1 MRFLF
6 CFVYNQQEQKV
17 DKFPEKYVVRLFIIN
32 VKLVIGLSFV
42 RTSLSWDSVKSGEKK
57 TRRVVKSRPTTASY
71 YSLVS
76 IRSSVV
82 DFGFLLCSCC
92 LFILLVCRFFVTFIA
107 VYYLAVKL
115 DFFWDCA
122 VCFSVHGFFHL
133 CLFSHFALSQYSLEI
148 HIQEKLLRKLTEKS
162 IHCWGVWTP
171 CLCIWLS
178 IYSRKYPSS
187 FA

>member
-115 DFFWDCA
+115 DFFFEIVLFA
-122 VCFSVHGFFHL
+122 FRYMVFSTYVYLVILPF
-133 CLFSHFALSQYSLEI
+133 LSI
-148 HIQEKLLRKLTEKS
+148 LLRY
-162 IHCWGVWTP
+162 IFRRNCWGN
-171 CLCIWLS
+171 
-178 IYSRKYPSS
+178 
-187 FA
+187 